1 MYIYIYIHIIFYYII
16 LCYINYIILYY
27 SIVYYI
33 IVHYIILFS
42 YIILY
47 YIILYIIFIIFIIL
61 YIQYIFYIHII
72 STRSSP
78 VKKRE
83 LIAHRLG
90 AILVASCIKS
100 TSSIHFYSPSRKAF
114 KACRRHAQKK
124 RPTSNPHVL
133 GPSETGEAS
142 IRDCEVLVF

>member
-1 MYIYIYIHIIFYYII
+1 MYIYIYTLYFIVSY
-16 LCYINYIILYY
+16 YIILYY
-27 SIVYYI
+27 I
-33 IVHYIILFS
+33 IV
-42 YIILY
+42 Y
-47 YIILYIIFIIFIIL
+47 YIILYIIFIIIILL

-72 STRSSP
+72 STRSSS

-100 TSSIHFYSPSRKAF
+100 TSSIHFYSPGRKAF